1 MVTKFK
7 TKDKVY
13 VPVYIINAQEYDGKV
28 FYEVASCRNGT
39 GKIDRLVDE
48 ELVIDLRPAQ
58 KE

>member
-13 VPVYIINAQEYDGKV
+13 VPVYIINAQEYKGKV
-28 FYEVASCRNGT
+28 FYEVVFCRNGT
-39 GKIDRLVDE
+39 GKIDRIAEDL
-48 ELVIDLRPAQ
+48 IADLRPAQ